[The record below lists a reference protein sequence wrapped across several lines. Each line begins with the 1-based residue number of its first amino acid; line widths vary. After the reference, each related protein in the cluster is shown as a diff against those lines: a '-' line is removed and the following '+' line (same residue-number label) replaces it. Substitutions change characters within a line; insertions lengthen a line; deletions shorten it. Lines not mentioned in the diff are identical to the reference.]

1 MEDTTAAAFLFT
13 YGTAHHALCERGH
26 LRAGETLLVL
36 GAAGGVGLAAVEV
49 GKAVGARVI
58 ACASTGAK
66 RAVSRAH
73 GADATINYTTGN
85 LRDEIKQ
92 VVGEEGVDVICDP
105 VGGPYTEPALR
116 STAWGGRFLVVG
128 FAAGEIPKIPLNLP
142 LLK

>member
-58 ACASTGAK
+58 ACASTGDK
-66 RAVSRAH
+66 LAVCRAH

-85 LRDEIKQ
+85 QL
-92 VVGEEGVDVICDP
+92 G
-105 VGGPYTEPALR
+105 YTWNNNSA
-116 STAWGGRFLVVG
+116 STYNFLSGLVVPSNQWSFVALVIQLVPVLNRSCQRRARQSGGLGKG
-128 FAAGEIPKIPLNLP
+128 FD
-142 LLK
+142 